1 MFFAH
6 AELIPGV
13 VLENNSKTL
22 MQAAQVVLAQVAPSS
37 RIAPS
42 VGRTGGQQLDERGL
56 AGAVQAHQRDALS
69 RRNKQVDILEDK
81 RIRTRVLKGNIAEFD
96 AFLD

>member
-1 MFFAH
+1 
-6 AELIPGV
+6 
-13 VLENNSKTL
+13 
-22 MQAAQVVLAQVAPSS
+22 MQAAQVVLAQVAPVQQD
-37 RIAPS
+37 RAF
-42 VGRTGGQQLDERGL
+42 GRVVQAGQQLDERGL